1 MKVTNTKIEK
11 TLYDTNGKVLSV
23 VKKEIVEVDT
33 TPHYLGKE
41 ETKQLKEVVEVY
53 KKNFTEA
60 KKVKDNLEEIHGS
73 VKGQRI
79 FRSMADLIMV
89 VDNPVNLKH
98 VPESTTVKVVV
109 THTPKGSNSI
119 LHDIWREA
127 NEEYKDF
134 QQSLTKKKKK

>member
-1 MKVTNTKIEK
+1 MKVMNTKIEK

-41 ETKQLKEVVEVY
+41 ETKQLKEVVRVY

-60 KKVKDNLEEIHGS
+60 KKVKNNLEEIHGS
-73 VKGQRI
+73 VKGGRI

-89 VDNPVNLKH
+89 VDNPVNLKR
-98 VPESTTVKVVV
+98 VPESISV
-109 THTPKGSNSI
+109 TIRRTNNSTKQPSGS
-119 LHDIWREA
+119 IWEQA

-134 QQSLTKKKKK
+134 QQSLTKRRKK